1 MFRTDFDITDEE
13 FEKVSKPFT
22 DAVDDYLQN
31 NFILDYIAFYL
42 ATGFRKSALFKGTLS
57 GVFNAA
63 IDELG
68 DLKFG
73 SDEDIR
79 KLKGILQD
87 KYHLLLTSDT
97 DLEIE
102 EIPTQK

>member
-1 MFRTDFDITDEE
+1 MFRTDFDMDDDE

-22 DAVDDYLQN
+22 DAVDDYLQK
-31 NFILDYIAFYL
+31 NFILDYIAFYI

-68 DLKFG
+68 DLQFG
-73 SDEDIR
+73 STNDIER
-79 KLKGILQD
+79 LREVLKNQ
-87 KYHLLLTSDT
+87 YNLLLTSDT

-102 EIPTQK
+102 EIRK

>member
-1 MFRTDFDITDEE
+1 MFRTDFDISDDE

-22 DAVDDYLQN
+22 DAVDDYLQK
-31 NFILDYIAFYL
+31 NFILDYIAFYI

-68 DLKFG
+68 DLQFG
-73 SDEDIR
+73 SANDIER
-79 KLKGILQD
+79 LREILKNQ
-87 KYHLLLTSDT
+87 YNLLLTSDT

-102 EIPTQK
+102 DIRK

>member
-1 MFRTDFDITDEE
+1 MIRKDFDIDDDE

-22 DAVDDYLQN
+22 DAVDDYLQK
-31 NFILDYIAFYL
+31 NFILDYIAFYI

-68 DLKFG
+68 DLQFG
-73 SDEDIR
+73 SANDIER
-79 KLKGILQD
+79 LREILKD
-87 KYHLLLTSDT
+87 KYNLLLTSDT

-102 EIPTQK
+102 EIRK

>member
-1 MFRTDFDITDEE
+1 MIRKDFDMDDDE

-22 DAVDDYLQN
+22 DAVDDYLQK
-31 NFILDYIAFYL
+31 NFILDYIAFYI

-68 DLKFG
+68 DLQFG
-73 SDEDIR
+73 SANDIER
-79 KLKGILQD
+79 LREVLKG
-87 KYHLLLTSDT
+87 KYNLLLTSDT

-102 EIPTQK
+102 EIRK